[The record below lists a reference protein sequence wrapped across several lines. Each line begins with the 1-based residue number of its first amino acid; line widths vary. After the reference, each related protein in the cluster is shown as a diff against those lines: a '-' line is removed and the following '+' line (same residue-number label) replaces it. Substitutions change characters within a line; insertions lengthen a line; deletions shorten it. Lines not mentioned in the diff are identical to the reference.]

1 MEREAIGRKNMQDTL
16 PLNQKYMLTI
26 KEATA
31 YFGIEQ
37 RRMRWLAEMNEGHYA
52 LFNGNRYLIC
62 RPAFEE
68 YLLDLI
74 KSKRQFGEVQV
85 EE

>member
-1 MEREAIGRKNMQDTL
+1 MQQSL

-31 YFGIEQ
+31 YFGIGEKK
-37 RRMRWLAEMNEGHYA
+37 MAILAEENEGNYA
-52 LFNGNRYLIC
+52 LYYGNRYLIC
-62 RPAFEE
+62 RPAFEK
-68 YLLDLI
+68 YLEGLM
-74 KSKRQFGEVQV
+74 KNEEEVRGMETA